1 MEREQIRSNVE
12 NYKKMQLYSI
22 DYKSVASSIIDDLA
36 HELTEVSEN
45 KFCEEIKWNMIAKV
59 VAYLEFGLCY
69 EDNKV
74 LLDKIMQV
82 CKVSKKDIN
91 ELVDKEARYVKT
103 TKANIQ
109 KIIIWKSQT
118 KKNSYMNKGVVIEDI
133 ISHVKNNH
141 VGRYVYSTDI
151 CKYELIIE
159 FDIVILRNIIKDI
172 EYYLL

>member
-1 MEREQIRSNVE
+1 MEREQMRSIVE

-22 DYKSVASSIIDDLA
+22 DYKSVEFSIVDDLA
-36 HELTEVSEN
+36 HDLDEASEN
-45 KFCEEIKWNMIAKV
+45 IICEEIKRNMIAKV
-59 VAYLEFGLCY
+59 VAYMEFGLCY
-69 EDNKV
+69 ENNKV
-74 LLDKIMQV
+74 LLDKIMKV
-82 CKVSKKDIN
+82 CDVSKKNIN

-118 KKNSYMNKGVVIEDI
+118 KNNSYMNKGVVIEDI

-141 VGRYVYSTDI
+141 VGRYIYSTDI